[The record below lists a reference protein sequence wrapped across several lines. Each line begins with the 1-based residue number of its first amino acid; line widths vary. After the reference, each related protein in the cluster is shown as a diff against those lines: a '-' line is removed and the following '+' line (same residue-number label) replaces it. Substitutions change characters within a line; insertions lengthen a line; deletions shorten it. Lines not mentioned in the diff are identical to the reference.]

1 MLTSMVVSVAL
12 LIAVLLLM
20 RYRSALRGASQRVTR
35 TVWCPL
41 HDRPESATLE
51 ENCWDGRRIDV
62 EQCSAFSPPTA
73 VRCEKSCLR
82 LTSRPRPAAV
92 PSIPLLF

>member
-1 MLTSMVVSVAL
+1 MLTSIVVSVAL

-20 RYRSALRGASQRVTR
+20 RYRSAMRGVSQRVTR

-41 HDRPESATLE
+41 HDRPLSATLE
-51 ENCWDGRRIDV
+51 EARWDGHRIDV

-73 VRCEKSCLR
+73 VRCGKGCLR
-82 LTSRPRPAAV
+82 LTGRPRPAAV
-92 PSIPLLF
+92 SSIPMGF